1 MKKFAMLALAMSLF
15 LVACGEK
22 KEEEKPVEQPVA
34 EATATEAT
42 EAAAEVKAFS
52 VKTEDG
58 KEFTLEVAA
67 DGATAT
73 LTDAEGKV
81 TELKNAET
89 ASGERYADEAGNE
102 IAMKDTEGVLT
113 LGDLKEV
120 PVTVE
125 AK

>member
-22 KEEEKPVEQPVA
+22 KEEQKPAEQPAA
-34 EATATEAT
+34 EATATTT

-102 IAMKDTEGVLT
+102 IAMKGTEGVLT